1 VSRLVYFDCASGAA
15 GDMLLGALVD
25 LGLPL
30 DTLRAELR
38 KLPLEGYRLEARKV
52 LRSGLQATKV
62 DVVIDGQKEEPE
74 RPHEHGHPHSPSHGR
89 AHGHG
94 HAHEHLHDAA
104 HAHGH
109 DDGHPHRGLRDIL
122 SLLERS
128 TLDARVK
135 ERTTGLFRRLGEA
148 EAAVHGTSPD
158 EVRFHEVGA
167 VDAIVDVVGGVVGLS
182 WLGADRFVASPLN
195 LGTGTVTMSHGSFAV
210 PPPATARL
218 VQGVP
223 VYGAG
228 DGELLTPTGALLVT
242 AHATGYGPLPAMR
255 PEAVGHGAGTRD
267 TAGRPN
273 VLRLIVGTEE
283 AAATGDRV
291 VVMEAELDD
300 MPPQL
305 CGPLMDRL
313 LAAGALDVF
322 YTPIQMK
329 KGRPGLLVSVLAEP
343 ARREALEEVLFA
355 ETTTLGVR
363 RQEWDRTV
371 LEREVVPVETPYGT
385 VGVKIGRRGGRV
397 YNVQPEFDDC
407 RRAADARGVAVKE
420 VWAAALAAGRAAR
433 VGRS

>member
-15 GDMLLGALVD
+15 GDMLMGALVD

-30 DTLRAELR
+30 DVLRAELR
-38 KLPLEGYRLEARKV
+38 KVPLEGYRLEARKV
-52 LRSGLQATKV
+52 QRSGLQATKV
-62 DVVIDGQKEEPE
+62 DVLINGQKEEPG
-74 RPHEHGHPHSPSHGR
+74 RPHDHGHPHSPSH

-94 HAHEHLHDAA
+94 HEHGHGHGHE
-104 HAHGH
+104 HGH
-109 DDGHPHRGLRDIL
+109 DPHHPHRGLREIV

-128 TLDARVK
+128 SLDARVK
-135 ERTTGLFRRLGEA
+135 ERTTDLFRRLGAA
-148 EAAVHGTSPD
+148 EAAVHGTSAD

-167 VDAIVDVVGGVVGLS
+167 VDAIVDVVGGVVGLG
-182 WLGADRFVASPLN
+182 WLGADRFVASALN
-195 LGTGTVTMSHGSFAV
+195 VGTGTVAMSHGTFAV

-218 VQGVP
+218 VEGVP

-228 DGELLTPTGALLVT
+228 EGELLTPTGALLVT
-242 AHATGYGPLPAMR
+242 AHATAYGPLPPMR
-255 PEAVGHGAGTRD
+255 PEAVGYGAGTRD

-283 AAATGDRV
+283 PAGPGDRV
-291 VVMEAELDD
+291 VVLEAELDD

-313 LAAGALDVF
+313 LAAGALDAY

-329 KGRPGLLVSVLAEP
+329 KGRPGLLLSVLAEP
-343 ARREALEEVLFA
+343 ARREALEEVLFT

-363 RQEWDRTV
+363 RQEWERTV

-397 YNVQPEFDDC
+397 YNVMPEFEDC

-420 VWAAALAAGRAAR
+420 VWSAALAAGRAAQAAR
-433 VGRS
+433 P